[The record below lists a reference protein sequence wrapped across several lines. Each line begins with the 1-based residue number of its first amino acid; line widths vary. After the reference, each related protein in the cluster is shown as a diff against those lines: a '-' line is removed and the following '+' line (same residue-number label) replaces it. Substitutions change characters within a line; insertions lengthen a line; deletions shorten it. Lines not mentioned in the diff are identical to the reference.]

1 MQLMSLKAHFFYLL
15 SCLFLLTSCKEEN
28 IATPKPRAF
37 PRVIYPTRGFQKLD
51 VNYCKFTFEYP
62 TYTKIQQDTSFFGEK
77 PVHPCWFDVY
87 YPQFDA
93 RIYCSYYPIDKK
105 NTASKLIKDA
115 FELAG
120 KHNIKANY
128 IDELPIKKP
137 NGVSG
142 FVFDIQGA
150 VASPFQFY
158 LTDSTKHFL
167 RGSLYF
173 NTQSRPDSLAPITN
187 FIKTDVMQLVNTFEW
202 KK

>member
-1 MQLMSLKAHFFYLL
+1 MLYNKSLLL
-15 SCLFLLTSCKEEN
+15 SLLSLLILCNACKEEI

-37 PRVIYPTRGFQKLD
+37 PRVIYPTKAYQKLG
-51 VNYCKFTFEYP
+51 VNYCKFTFDYP
-62 TYTKIQQDTSFFGEK
+62 KYAKIQQDTAFFGEK
-77 PVHPCWFDVY
+77 PVNPCWFDVY
-87 YPQFDA
+87 YPDFDA

-105 NTASKLIKDA
+105 NTIQKLTKDA

-142 FVFDIQGA
+142 FVFDIQGS

-158 LTDSTKHFL
+158 LTDSTKHFF

-173 NTQSRPDSLAPITN
+173 NTQSRQDSLAPVAN
-187 FIKTDVMQLVNTFEW
+187 FIKTDVMQMVNTFEW
-202 KK
+202 NK

>member
-1 MQLMSLKAHFFYLL
+1 MSYKKSLLL
-15 SCLFLLTSCKEEN
+15 SFLSLLMLCSACKEEI

-37 PRVIYPTRGFQKLD
+37 PRVIYPTKAYQKLA
-51 VNYCKFTFEYP
+51 VNYCQFTFDYP
-62 TYTKIQQDTSFFGEK
+62 KYAKIQQDTAFFGEK
-77 PVHPCWFDVY
+77 PVNPCWFDVY
-87 YPQFDA
+87 YPDFDA

-105 NTASKLIKDA
+105 NTIQKLTKDA

-142 FVFDIQGA
+142 FVFDIQGS

-173 NTQSRPDSLAPITN
+173 NTQSRQDSLAPMAN
-187 FIKTDVMQLVNTFEW
+187 FIKTDVMQMVNTFEW
-202 KK
+202 NK